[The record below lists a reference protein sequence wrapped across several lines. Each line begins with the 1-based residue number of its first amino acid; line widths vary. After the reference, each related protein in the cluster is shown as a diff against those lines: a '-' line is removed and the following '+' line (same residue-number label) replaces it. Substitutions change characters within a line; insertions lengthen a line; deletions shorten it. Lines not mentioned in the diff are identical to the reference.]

1 MRFLK
6 FIITQFRCKANK
18 VIFWMDFRDK
28 VFISVAE
35 NLSFSK
41 AAEELFI
48 SQPAVTNHIKE
59 LENKLNVALF
69 ERKGNKI
76 YLTKSGKIVYN
87 HLKRIRQLYREL
99 EFDLESLNN
108 SYKGSLRIGASSTI
122 SQYLIPKVIA
132 AFHKRYPQIK
142 LYLLNGNSFEME
154 NKLLENEID
163 MALVE
168 NQESQQNIRYADF
181 LDDEIIIVTAS
192 NSVYSKRKLISITDF
207 YNIPIVLREK
217 GSGTLQVI
225 QKSLQKQNIDID
237 KLRILIHLGSTEAI
251 KNFLLD
257 FDGIALVSEKS
268 IEKELHLKQ
277 LVKINIKNISFHRK
291 FRIALK
297 QGHHSSSTKLFIDF
311 LQQYNF

>member
-1 MRFLK
+1 
-6 FIITQFRCKANK
+6 
-18 VIFWMDFRDK
+18 MDYRDK

-59 LENKLNVALF
+59 LEIKLNTSLF

-76 YLTKSGKIVYN
+76 YLTQPGKIVYN

-99 EFDLESLNN
+99 EFDLERLND
-108 SYKGSLRIGASSTI
+108 SYKGTLRIGASSTI

-132 AFHKRYPQIK
+132 AFHKRYPEIK

-154 NKLLENEID
+154 HKLLDNEID

-168 NQESQQNIRYADF
+168 NQESQQNIRYVDF
-181 LDDEIIIVTAS
+181 LDDELVIVTSS
-192 NSVYSKRKLISITDF
+192 NSVYAKRKLISTADF
-207 YNIPIVLREK
+207 YNIPVVLREK

-225 QKSLQKQNIDID
+225 EKSLEKYNISID
-237 KLRILIHLGSTEAI
+237 KLHILIHLGSTEAI

-277 LVKINIKNISFHRK
+277 LVKINIRNISFHRK
-291 FRIALK
+291 FRIALR
-297 QGHHSSSTKLFIDF
+297 QGQPSSATQLFINF
-311 LQQYNF
+311 LHQYNF